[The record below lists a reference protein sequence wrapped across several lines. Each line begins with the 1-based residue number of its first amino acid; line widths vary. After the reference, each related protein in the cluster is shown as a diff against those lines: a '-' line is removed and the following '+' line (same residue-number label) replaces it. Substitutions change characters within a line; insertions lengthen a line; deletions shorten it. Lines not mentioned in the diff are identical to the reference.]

1 MKRVIAGITGL
12 MSCLLFGLEPG
23 VAASDGAPQLHEELR
38 TVPTAPYDESA
49 DAHAQVAA
57 AIASAAA
64 GHKFVLL
71 EFGGNWCPDC
81 RVTAG
86 VLAMGEVKPWVER
99 TFEMVPVDV
108 GRMRRNLD
116 IAAQYRGENHGCSNR
131 HHPRLAGQ
139 DDQHRN
145 PAALQNARGMSP
157 QAIVDTIYGW
167 ISKTCVGLVCHHG
180 EGLILTTFHSNLA

>member
-23 VAASDGAPQLHEELR
+23 VAASDAAPQLHEELR
-38 TVPTAPYDESA
+38 TVPASPYDESA
-49 DAHAQVAA
+49 DAQAQVAA

-108 GRMRRNLD
+108 GRMRKNLD
-116 IAAQYRGENHGCSNR
+116 IAAQYGVKITAVPTIIILDSRGRMINTG
-131 HHPRLAGQ
+131 
-139 DDQHRN
+139 N

-167 ISKTCVGLVCHHG
+167 ISKP
-180 EGLILTTFHSNLA
+180 A